1 MPLDLLLIIFIFF
14 AFASYLLLDKS
25 LLHII
30 CGFVLLSSGA
40 NVFLLSVSG
49 DPDQKV
55 APLLVD
61 GVNGS
66 FIDPL
71 PQAMI
76 LTAIVIGLGLLA
88 LIATLVYLIVNSS
101 KPQEENDE

>member
-1 MPLDLLLIIFIFF
+1 MPLDILIIIFAFF
-14 AFASYLLLDKS
+14 AFAAYLLLDRS
-25 LLHII
+25 LINII

-49 DPDQKV
+49 DPNEKI
-55 APLLVD
+55 APLI
-61 GVNGS
+61 NGS
-66 FIDPL
+66 AEGAFIDPL

-88 LIATLVYLIVNSS
+88 LIATLVYLIAPAS
-101 KPQEENDE
+101 KAKGETE